1 MCGGIFHHVDTP
13 GSIIHSANWRLKLK
27 AFHRNSV
34 VRETPQP
41 KSWKRGNQVWDP
53 LHSSPLSA
61 GPRHRHGPGPSSFV
75 LLGHQG
81 PRQPTYPCPL
91 TKPTARPG
99 LRDTRSPALSLSP
112 SRGLSLCPASRR
124 FTPLG
129 LQGPLPSADP
139 GLSLLPRERG
149 FSLPASGM
157 GLPGW
162 QEQGHSLQGLLVL
175 PPREGPPE
183 QATGAPSGCP
193 PGGCTGP
200 WAQRRLSSGGAI
212 RSHSA
217 SLPQIQLLSS
227 PAIPS
232 RHLSFLAMFRH
243 KQAQSQLKPT
253 SPWSLPPQ

>member
-27 AFHRNSV
+27 AFLRNSV

-75 LLGHQG
+75 LLGDQG
-81 PRQPTYPCPL
+81 PRRPTYPCPL

-112 SRGLSLCPASRR
+112 SQGLSLCPASRR

-157 GLPGW
+157 GLAGW

-175 PPREGPPE
+175 PPREGPPSRPLGHRVGARQE
-183 QATGAPSGCP
+183 AALVPGPKGGSVQGALSEATLLLFPKSSFCP
-193 PGGCTGP
+193 
-200 WAQRRLSSGGAI
+200 L
-212 RSHSA
+212 
-217 SLPQIQLLSS
+217 LPFL
-227 PAIPS
+227 PAISAFWRCSGTNRP
-232 RHLSFLAMFRH
+232 RAN
-243 KQAQSQLKPT
+243 
-253 SPWSLPPQ
+253 